1 MYVVLEVVKKN
12 FPKLMKRPLTRI
24 MILAIAVIAYGTIG
38 FHLIENQDWTISLY
52 WTIVTV
58 GTVGYG
64 DYTTKSPLGMYF
76 TITVLIFGIG
86 TFAVAIESLAELIT
100 NKQQMKFSGLINVKR
115 SKHIVICG
123 LTESTMEFI
132 KEVGNGSEI
141 FVLDEDETVRK
152 RALKSGVNFIH
163 GDPTRIS
170 DLNKANVK
178 GAKAV
183 ILDLETDSHTIHS
196 ILGIRDINPNVK
208 IIAEA
213 KRLENIEQI
222 KLAGAS
228 QVISPFVISGRLM
241 YKSIEGGYEAK
252 FVQDVLAEHTNTE
265 MREVTVQHNSYF
277 AGKTIKEANLHQM
290 TGIVLVGI
298 GKRGELTIDPPNEF
312 IIDDGDKILGI
323 GKPEEFEKFEKNE
336 ILEENS

>member
-1 MYVVLEVVKKN
+1 MFVVLEIVKEN
-12 FPKLMKRPLTRI
+12 FPKLLKRPLTRI
-24 MILAIAVIAYGTIG
+24 FILAIAVIAYGTIG

-76 TITVLIFGIG
+76 TISVLIFGIG

-100 NKQQMKFSGLINVKR
+100 SKQQMKFMGLINVKR
-115 SKHIVICG
+115 SRHIVVCG
-123 LTESTMEFI
+123 WTESTIEFI
-132 KEVGNGSEI
+132 KEIGDTSEI

-152 RALKSGVNFIH
+152 QALKNGVNFIH

-183 ILDLETDSHTIHS
+183 ILDLGTDSHTIHS
-196 ILGIRDINPNVK
+196 ILGIRDINPNVR

-228 QVISPFVISGRLM
+228 QVISPSVLTGRLM
-241 YKSIEGGYEAK
+241 SKSIEGKYEAM
-252 FVQDVLAEHTNTE
+252 FVQDVITEHKENE
-265 MREVTVQHNSYF
+265 FREIKMDSNNFFV
-277 AGKTIKEANLHQM
+277 GKSLQESDMHRK
-290 TGIVLVGI
+290 TGVILVGI
-298 GKRGELTIDPPNEF
+298 GRNGKLTIDPPKNSVIEE
-312 IIDDGDKILGI
+312 GDIILGI
-323 GKPEEFEKFEKNE
+323 GKPEEFKK
-336 ILEENS
+336 LEDMI

>member
-1 MYVVLEVVKKN
+1 MYVVLEIVKEN
-12 FPKLMKRPLTRI
+12 FPKLLKRPLTRI
-24 MILAIAVIAYGTIG
+24 IILAIAVIAYGTIG

-86 TFAVAIESLAELIT
+86 TFAVAIESLAELVT
-100 NKQQMKFSGLINVKR
+100 SKQQMKFSGLINVKR
-115 SKHIVICG
+115 SRHIVVCG
-123 LTESTMEFI
+123 WTESTIEFI
-132 KEVGNGSEI
+132 KEIGDTGEI
-141 FVLDEDETVRK
+141 FVLDEDEKVRK
-152 RALKSGVNFIH
+152 QALKNGVNFIH

-196 ILGIRDINPNVK
+196 ILGIRDINPNVR
-208 IIAEA
+208 IVAEA

-228 QVISPFVISGRLM
+228 QVISPSVLTGRLM
-241 YKSIEGGYEAK
+241 SKSIDGKYEAM
-252 FVQDVLAEHTNTE
+252 FVQDVLTEHKENE
-265 MREVTVQHNSYF
+265 FREIKMDSDNFFV
-277 AGKTIKEANLHQM
+277 GKSLQEADMHRK
-290 TGIVLVGI
+290 TGVILVGI
-298 GKRGELTIDPPNEF
+298 GKNGNLIIDPPKNSVIEE
-312 IIDDGDKILGI
+312 GDIILGI
-323 GKPEEFEKFEKNE
+323 GKPEEFKK
-336 ILEENS
+336 LEDMN

>member
-228 QVISPFVISGRLM
+228 QVISPSVLSGRLM
-241 YKSIEGGYEAK
+241 SKSIDGKYEAM
-252 FVQDVLAEHTNTE
+252 FVQDVLTEHKENEIREIE
-265 MREVTVQHNSYF
+265 MDAYNFFV
-277 AGKTIKEANLHQM
+277 GKSLQEADLHHR
-290 TGIVLVGI
+290 TGVILVGI
-298 GKRGELTIDPPNEF
+298 GKNGKLTIDPPKTVVIAE
-312 IIDDGDKILGI
+312 GDIILGI
-323 GKPEEFEKFEKNE
+323 GKPEEFRK
-336 ILEENS
+336 LENMDK